1 MIMNALNG
9 VCASELG
16 FKDIR
21 ITVKIRDNN
30 KIKKTIGSALVF
42 LVRK

>member
-1 MIMNALNG
+1 MNALNG
-9 VCASELG
+9 VCASELDC
-16 FKDIR
+16 KDIR

-30 KIKKTIGSALVF
+30 KIKKTIVSALVF